1 MSEPRIEGLTPRQI
15 ELLEIMWELE
25 ELEDLESWKAR
36 LAPRD
41 QRTVDQLIRMVLLET
56 FDAEFAKETQF
67 PEANSVI
74 QRIMKES
81 RDASQ

>member
-41 QRTVDQLIRMVLLET
+41 QRTVDQLIRMVLIET

-67 PEANSVI
+67 PEARAVI
-74 QRIMKES
+74 QRVMKES
-81 RDASQ
+81 R